1 MRKRFPVLA
10 GVAILML
17 LSAQAVAQDAQPAQ
31 TPDNATIDSTAVA
44 PDQVSQPATEH
55 PDAEPIADADEQEI
69 EFDQEKA
76 MVHGKTV
83 YYADRGLILPLGT
96 GEARVDLFV
105 GLNKGWEG
113 KVFGVGSTLAS
124 ERNAGLTFR
133 VTLWGPF
140 EMGMS
145 VQYLQSMYDGYG
157 TKLHGNRDGTISTPT
172 AERGPEGDGT
182 RRIAGYGYKLADGY
196 NHFTPAY
203 LYGRFKVVEQF
214 GVEIGIVIPT
224 MQAEGFNRPT
234 LRFGFPVQW
243 IAVPG
248 LLKLHA
254 RPDLLLGFGTTY
266 PYYPLTMPDSPVTVG
281 IYVDAGLT
289 LSVAN
294 FFIDLTVAYG
304 GDLYPYKRGYVP
316 FSILLGYQ
324 VLPRLDVFAGITL
337 DNLIPE
343 YGSAGDARSLTT
355 GFQCR
360 F

>member
-1 MRKRFPVLA
+1 MLKKIPALV
-10 GVAILML
+10 GVTVLML
-17 LSAQAVAQDAQPAQ
+17 MSARAVAQTDEPAKVEKAGGGSPMDILSSLEAAQDKAEK
-31 TPDNATIDSTAVA
+31 TDDK
-44 PDQVSQPATEH
+44 
-55 PDAEPIADADEQEI
+55 AEPEKFDE
-69 EFDQEKA
+69 EKA
-76 MVHGKTV
+76 MVRGKMV
-83 YYADRGLILPLGT
+83 YYADRGIILPLGT
-96 GEARVDLFV
+96 GEARVDLTV
-105 GLNKGWEG
+105 GLNKGWAG

-124 ERNAGLTFR
+124 ERNSGLTFR
-133 VTLWGPF
+133 GTLWGPF
-140 EMGMS
+140 EMGFS
-145 VQYLQSMYDGYG
+145 VQYLQSMYDGYDS
-157 TKLHGNRDGTISTPT
+157 KPHGNKDGTVIAPT

-254 RPDLLLGFGTTY
+254 RPDLLLGFGTTA
-266 PYYPLTMPDSPVTVG
+266 PYDPATMTDSVVTVG
-281 IYVDAGLT
+281 IYVDAGIT

-304 GDLYPYKRGYVP
+304 GDVYPYKRGYVP
-316 FSILLGYQ
+316 FSMLVGYQ
-324 VLPRLDVFAGITL
+324 VMPRLDVFAGFTL
-337 DNLIPE
+337 DNLTPV
-343 YGSAGDARSLTT
+343 YGGAGDARSLTT
-355 GFQCR
+355 GIQCR